1 MLLEKEEEEEV
12 QVGAASACTQT
23 VEVSHEGQLLQAL
36 QEVAVKVRVEAC
48 EVADL

>member
-23 VEVSHEGQLLQAL
+23 VEVSHEGQLLQA
-36 QEVAVKVRVEAC
+36 VKVRVEAC